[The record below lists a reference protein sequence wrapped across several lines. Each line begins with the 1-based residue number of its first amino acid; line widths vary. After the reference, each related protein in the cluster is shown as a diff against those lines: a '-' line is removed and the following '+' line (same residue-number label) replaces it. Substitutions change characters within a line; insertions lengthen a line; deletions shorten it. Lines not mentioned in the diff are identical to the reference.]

1 MQIAKFDSADIERG
15 PRLRFY
21 RLLCGLSLFACA
33 ACYGG
38 LKFTSGCDLTE
49 IPSHIMD
56 TSLHRPKLFL
66 EITFTALS
74 AMEISRNYL

>member
-1 MQIAKFDSADIERG
+1 MQITKFNNADIEWG

-21 RLLCGLSLFACA
+21 RLLCALSLFAYP

-49 IPSHIMD
+49 ILSHIID
-56 TSLHRPKLFL
+56 TSLHRPNLLL

-74 AMEISRNYL
+74 VMEISRNYL

>member
-1 MQIAKFDSADIERG
+1 MQIAKFNSADIERG

-21 RLLCGLSLFACA
+21 RLLCVLSLFAYPE
-33 ACYGG
+33 CYGS

-49 IPSHIMD
+49 ILSHITD
-56 TSLHRPKLFL
+56 TSLHRLKLLL
-66 EITFTALS
+66 EITFTVLS